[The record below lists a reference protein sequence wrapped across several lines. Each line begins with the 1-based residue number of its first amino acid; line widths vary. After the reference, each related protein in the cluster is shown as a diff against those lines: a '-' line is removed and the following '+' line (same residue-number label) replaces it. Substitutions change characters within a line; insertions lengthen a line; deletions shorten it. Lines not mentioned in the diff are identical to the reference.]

1 MGTASLTREQLNEA
15 TVHLNE
21 AIEQF
26 ANKIIE
32 SLGATITDEETTEP
46 ELSGTRFKAIN
57 LNGDM
62 VELDAEDVSLG
73 TLVADGA
80 FEYFRCIPDGVAGPW
95 VRYSG
100 QSYSHEEFA
109 AEMRRT
115 CTQTRIV
122 HEG

>member
-15 TVHLNE
+15 
-21 AIEQF
+21 IEQI
-26 ANKIIE
+26 ANKIME
-32 SLGATITDEETTEP
+32 ALGANVTDEETTSEP
-46 ELSGTRFKAIN
+46 ELTGTRFKATN

-62 VELDAEDVSLG
+62 VELDAEGMGVG
-73 TLVADGA
+73 ALVADGA
-80 FEYFRCIPDGVAGPW
+80 FEYFRCLPDDTIGPW

-109 AEMRRT
+109 AEMRDPSARP
-115 CTQTRIV
+115 RIV

>member
-1 MGTASLTREQLNEA
+1 MGTASLTREQLNDI
-15 TVHLNE
+15 
-21 AIEQF
+21 IEQF
-26 ANKIIE
+26 ANKIME
-32 SLGATITDEETTEP
+32 TLGADVTDEETTSEP
-46 ELSGTRFKAIN
+46 ELTGTRFKATN

-62 VELDAEDVSLG
+62 VELDAEDVNIG

-80 FEYFRCIPDGVAGPW
+80 FEYFRCTQDGMTGPW

-109 AEMRRT
+109 ARMRIAYA
-115 CTQTRIV
+115 QPRIV